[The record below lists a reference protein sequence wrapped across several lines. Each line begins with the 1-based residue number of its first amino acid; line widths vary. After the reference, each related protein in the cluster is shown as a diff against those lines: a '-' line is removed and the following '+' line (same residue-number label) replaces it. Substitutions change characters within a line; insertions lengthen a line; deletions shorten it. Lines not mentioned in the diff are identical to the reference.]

1 MAKIEL
7 STQLQNVLDQ
17 TNEFLNYSL
26 DHVVGIRDDIL
37 HGLRDLHGELIQV
50 RKEVLEVVDAT
61 DAVSLAYKKARQT
74 LADAEKRGDATL
86 QASAYNEAE
95 HFMKLRSSFEEREK
109 YLRRRRD
116 DLEREK
122 IRMERIMSHSSDMMG
137 KLRLAV
143 EILRNKVESMA
154 NMGSDRDLRMV
165 VYALQFAER
174 ENARLAREIHD
185 GPIQQFAG
193 AILLFE
199 YLEKLV
205 DANKFE
211 ETKKEVKKIKGQLRD
226 ALGDFRGFLLQLQPI
241 GLEKGIANALQ
252 RLADNYKD
260 RYGVLLQVN
269 FHGVRED
276 FPLMLRSNIFRV
288 LQEAISNAVRHG
300 KADKITIDAIISAKQ
315 AAFTVIDN
323 GAGFNVDEG
332 KKSAAQRGSFGLS
345 NMAERIR
352 FANGEFSVK
361 SAVGE
366 GTEIKII
373 IPFKEGTQ

>member
-61 DAVSLAYKKARQT
+61 DAVSLAYKNARQV
-74 LADAEKRGDATL
+74 LADAEKRGDTSL

-205 DANKFE
+205 DANKFD

-241 GLEKGIANALQ
+241 GLEKGIAHALQ

-260 RYGVLLQVN
+260 RYGVLLCVN
-269 FHGVRED
+269 FNGVRED

-300 KADKITIDAIISAKQ
+300 KAEKITVEAILSPNQ
-315 AAFTVIDN
+315 AIFTVTDN
-323 GAGFNVDEG
+323 GVGFNVDEG

-373 IPFKEGTQ
+373 IPFKEGT